1 MIWNKTN
8 VSYFEQKGKKNEAC
22 LFWTISINF
31 AKGDKYWLL
40 TIWIMETLKISN
52 QVSAFYTALVNLYSA
67 HHFCYDKTPLY

>member
-1 MIWNKTN
+1 MSHILNKK
-8 VSYFEQKGKKNEAC
+8 EKNEAC

-31 AKGDKYWLL
+31 AKGEKYWLL

-67 HHFCYDKTPLY
+67 HHFCYDKTLLYEAK